1 MKATLDDIL
10 EYDESELKEN
20 FLEVYSNNW
29 ALLLFIIGNFL
40 SMGVDKG
47 DLNTIQIIIYV
58 FILSFVLYVV
68 ISILFVNV
76 MANKKVSKKVTREE
90 LEKLGIISNKNCIM
104 KENVSLQTQDEI
116 IVERIVNI

>member
-1 MKATLDDIL
+1 
-10 EYDESELKEN
+10 
-20 FLEVYSNNW
+20 
-29 ALLLFIIGNFL
+29 
-40 SMGVDKG
+40 MGVDKG

-58 FILSFVLYVV
+58 FILSFVLFVV

-116 IVERIVNI
+116 SCDSIGYNSGKNSKYIIKLNRALTLKM